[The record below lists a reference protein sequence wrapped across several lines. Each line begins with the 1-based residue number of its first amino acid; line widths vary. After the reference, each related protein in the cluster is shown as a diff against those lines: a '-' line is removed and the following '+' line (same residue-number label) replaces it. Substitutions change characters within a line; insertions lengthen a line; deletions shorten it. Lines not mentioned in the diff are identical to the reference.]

1 MIPVPNKPKTPVSNF
16 RIPVEL
22 KAQFKAKT
30 EERGDDMTAV
40 VIKAIERYLRL
51 SK

>member
-1 MIPVPNKPKTPVSNF
+1 MKSVPNQPKTPVSNF

-22 KAQFKAKT
+22 KAQFKAKA

-40 VIKAIERYLRL
+40 IIKAIERYVKR
-51 SK
+51 